1 MSLLIYLVKDY
12 LRWEQYDFH
21 RLYDK
26 WGLSWI
32 EELKDYNE
40 RVEEYELCSIFKEVK
55 ERVQLLPLQSA
66 LQDLDIDN
74 EQDSG
79 YNIR

>member
-1 MSLLIYLVKDY
+1 MPNSV
-12 LRWEQYDFH
+12 
-21 RLYDK
+21 
-26 WGLSWI
+26 

-55 ERVQLLPLQSA
+55 ERCYLLPLQSA